1 MAENESGTRV
11 EALETAA
18 GLLRIAEESAAIA
31 ARFLEIAGTPE
42 LDDEAEIQG
51 IPAPISRGQRA
62 SPRIAEQVPRIRRL
76 SSLLSQ
82 QTAWVQSL
90 SSQFAVEPLALE
102 QLAAIQ
108 SLEHSLSQEI
118 ARLER
123 FLAQPGSER

>member
-1 MAENESGTRV
+1 MAENESSERV

-18 GLLRIAEESAAIA
+18 SLLRLAEESAAIA
-31 ARFLEIAGTPE
+31 ARFLEIAGTPG

-51 IPAPISRGQRA
+51 RPAPVSRAQRA
-62 SPRIAEQVPRIRRL
+62 SQRIAEQVPRIRRL

-90 SSQFAVEPLALE
+90 SSQFAAEPRALE

-108 SLEHSLSQEI
+108 ALEHSLSQELD
-118 ARLER
+118 RLER
-123 FLAQPGSER
+123 YLGQPDPSW

>member
-42 LDDEAEIQG
+42 LDEEAEIQG
-51 IPAPISRGQRA
+51 ISAPISPAQRA
-62 SPRIAEQVPRIRRL
+62 SQRIAEQVPRIRRL

-90 SSQFAVEPLALE
+90 SSQFAAEPRALE

-108 SLEHSLSQEI
+108 SLEYGLSQEI

-123 FLAQPGSER
+123 FLDQPGSAR

>member
-1 MAENESGTRV
+1 MAESESGTRV

-42 LDDEAEIQG
+42 LDEEAEIQG
-51 IPAPISRGQRA
+51 IPAPISPAQRA
-62 SPRIAEQVPRIRRL
+62 SQRIAEQVPRIRRL

-90 SSQFAVEPLALE
+90 ASQFTAEPRALE

-108 SLEHSLSQEI
+108 SLEYSLSQEI

-123 FLAQPGSER
+123 FLDQPGPGR

>member
-62 SPRIAEQVPRIRRL
+62 SQRIAEQVPRIRRL

-90 SSQFAVEPLALE
+90 SSQFAVEPRALE